1 MLVFAPKTPDA
12 TEVSVAVTVP
22 SLSRLTSLLTI
33 CHSLIL
39 LSFNLPSALITIH
52 KQYFNNKK
60 ANILFYVCSLG
71 YTAHVGCHVT
81 VLCVAL
87 HVLQGASED
96 GAFHEPSSVLVLK
109 LVRVDWTCVT
119 VTATELIY
127 R

>member
-12 TEVSVAVTVP
+12 IEVSVAVTIP

-39 LSFNLPSALITIH
+39 LSFNLPSALITIL

-71 YTAHVGCHVT
+71 YTATGLMVAVT
-81 VLCVAL
+81 
-87 HVLQGASED
+87 
-96 GAFHEPSSVLVLK
+96 
-109 LVRVDWTCVT
+109 
-119 VTATELIY
+119 
-127 R
+127 